1 MPYRHVPPDS
11 LPVDVVVATMTAN
24 GTRVPGGYV
33 MPAGG
38 HITFTCRHNGTS
50 PEVIFWAID
59 VVNSTIPKQDTAA
72 INLQGTPGLSTSV
85 KSVTDNPVSVTVSNL
100 QLANNGSTV
109 KCEVKREGSP
119 AVILVEGKADHTM
132 PYLHAIT
139 IQACIKEMH
148 ATMFTKI
155 LAWFQCR

>member
-1 MPYRHVPPDS
+1 MPCRHIPLAS
-11 LPVDVVVATMTAN
+11 LPADVVVATMTAN
-24 GTRVPGGYV
+24 GTQVPGGYV

-59 VVNSTIPKQDTAA
+59 VVNSTISKQDTAA
-72 INLQGTPGLSTSV
+72 IHLRGTPGLSTSV
-85 KSVTDNPVSVTVSNL
+85 KSVTDNPVSVTISNL

-119 AVILVEGKADHTM
+119 AVILVEGKADHTL
-132 PYLHAIT
+132 PAIP
-139 IQACIKEMH
+139 ACYNH
-148 ATMFTKI
+148 T
-155 LAWFQCR
+155 

>member
-1 MPYRHVPPDS
+1 
-11 LPVDVVVATMTAN
+11 MTAN

-33 MPAGG
+33 MPVGG

-85 KSVTDNPVSVTVSNL
+85 KSVTDNPVSVTISNL

-119 AVILVEGKADHTM
+119 AVILVEGKADHTLLI
-132 PYLHAIT
+132 PACYNHTSLH
-139 IQACIKEMH
+139 
-148 ATMFTKI
+148 
-155 LAWFQCR
+155 